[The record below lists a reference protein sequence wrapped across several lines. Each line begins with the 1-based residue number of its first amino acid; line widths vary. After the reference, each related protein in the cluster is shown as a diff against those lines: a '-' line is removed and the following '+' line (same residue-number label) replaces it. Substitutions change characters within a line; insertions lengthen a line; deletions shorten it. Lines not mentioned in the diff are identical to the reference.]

1 MNDYVCMEFCFSQD
15 LQHKQVK
22 CATSTYHLGV
32 QLIPFYFFRNFSK
45 DLQSCAMKNLQFK
58 KVCKH
63 LFKDFEKLITTM
75 HPFID

>member
-32 QLIPFYFFRNFSK
+32 QLIPFYFFGIFQRTYSHAQWKIYNLK
-45 DLQSCAMKNLQFK
+45 KYVNIYLKILKNW
-58 KVCKH
+58 
-63 LFKDFEKLITTM
+63 
-75 HPFID
+75 